1 MYVLRD
7 TVAVKWDEKAQILQV
22 LCLWKGGASDDPSK
36 STYQELEEVQEF
48 HEGRCKFF
56 QTYFVVIHFLTI
68 LCTLPTLTEQWER
81 LMQ

>member
-22 LCLWKGGASDDPSK
+22 LCLWKGYRSDNPKD
-36 STYQELEEVQEF
+36 STYQTLEDVREL

-56 QTYFVVIHFLTI
+56 QTYFVVIHFLTM
-68 LCTLPTLTEQWER
+68 LSTPTLTEQRER